1 MKFVLEACVD
11 SVESARAAQA
21 GGATRFE
28 LCGNLIIGG
37 TTPDSFLFSRVQ
49 ECCTLPIHVLIRPRF
64 GDFLYTDEEFML
76 MEQQVSW
83 FAAHGARAVVIGMLT
98 PDGALDRDGM
108 ARLIEAAQAQN
119 PDCKI
124 TLHRA
129 FDVCRDPFA
138 ALETAKELGVNTILT
153 SGQAASCV
161 QGAPLLTELVHR
173 AGDDVEILIGAG
185 VNAAVIGDLLPLTG
199 AHAFHMS
206 GKRTLDSQM
215 TYRREG
221 VPMGLPGISEFEIWR
236 TDAQAIA
243 QARQVLDTY
252 FAG

>member
-1 MKFVLEACVD
+1 M
-11 SVESARAAQA
+11 
-21 GGATRFE
+21 
-28 LCGNLIIGG
+28 
-37 TTPDSFLFSRVQ
+37 
-49 ECCTLPIHVLIRPRF
+49 
-64 GDFLYTDEEFML
+64 
-76 MEQQVSW
+76 
-83 FAAHGARAVVIGMLT
+83 
-98 PDGALDRDGM
+98 
-108 ARLIEAAQAQN
+108 QN

-173 AGDDVEILIGAG
+173 AGNDVEILIGAG
-185 VNAAVIGDLLPLTG
+185 VNAAVIGDLLPVTG